1 MITHQT
7 NKGIFKYILMIKKFL
22 VIGNPIQHSLSPDL
36 HNYWIKKNK
45 IRASYEK
52 KLIEEDGLKKL
63 ISDITEENIHGANI
77 TVPFKN
83 KIIPLLDSLTSEA
96 DISQSVNTIYKMKNK
111 IIGDNTDI
119 EGFKIALEKTK
130 QTIENKTALILGAG
144 GVVPSIIIA
153 LKKLKIDKIFI
164 TNRTEKKATEIKKTF
179 SDVEII
185 RWGEIIDFD
194 IIINATSLGL
204 DKEDIIKLEYEKI
217 SKDKF
222 FYDVIYNPNE
232 TNFLKEAKKFGGKV
246 ENGKTMFLYQAQKAF
261 FIWHGIL
268 PEIDTEAINL
278 LNL

>member
-1 MITHQT
+1 
-7 NKGIFKYILMIKKFL
+7 MIKKFL

-96 DISQSVNTIYKMKNK
+96 DRSQSVNTIYKMKNK

-164 TNRTEKKATEIKKTF
+164 TNRTEKKAIEIKKTF

-185 RWGEIIDFD
+185 KWGEIIDFD
-194 IIINATSLGL
+194 IIINATSVGL
-204 DKEDIIKLEYEKI
+204 DKSDVIKLEYEKI

-222 FYDVIYNPNE
+222 FYDVIYNPKE
-232 TNFLKEAKKFGGKV
+232 TNFLKMGKELGHKT
-246 ENGKTMFLYQAQKAF
+246 ENGKLMFIYQAHLAF
-261 FIWHGIL
+261 NIWHKVK
-268 PEIDTEAINL
+268 PKINDDVLKL
-278 LNL
+278 LDI

>member
-1 MITHQT
+1 
-7 NKGIFKYILMIKKFL
+7 MIKKFL
-22 VIGNPIQHSLSPDL
+22 VIGNPIQHSLSPNL

-96 DISQSVNTIYKMKNK
+96 DRSQSVNTIYKMKNK

-144 GVVPSIIIA
+144 GVVSSIIIA

-164 TNRTEKKATEIKKTF
+164 TNRTEKKAIEIKKTF

-185 RWGEIIDFD
+185 KWGEIIDFD
-194 IIINATSLGL
+194 IIINATSVGL
-204 DKEDIIKLEYEKI
+204 DKSDVIKLEYEKI

-222 FYDVIYNPNE
+222 FYDVIYNPKE
-232 TNFLKEAKKFGGKV
+232 TNFLKEAKKFGGKT

-261 FIWHGIL
+261 FIWHGVL
-268 PEIDTEAINL
+268 PKIDTEAINL
-278 LNL
+278 INL

>member
-1 MITHQT
+1 
-7 NKGIFKYILMIKKFL
+7 MIKKFL

-45 IRASYEK
+45 INASYEK
-52 KLIEEDGLKKL
+52 KLIQENELKKF
-63 ISDITEENIHGANI
+63 ISDIKEENIHGANI

-96 DISQSVNTIYKMKNK
+96 DRSQSVNTIYKMKNK

-119 EGFKIALEKTK
+119 DGFKIALEKTK

-144 GVVPSIIIA
+144 GVVSSIIIA

-185 RWGEIIDFD
+185 KWGEIIDFD
-194 IIINATSLGL
+194 IIINATSVGL
-204 DKEDIIKLEYEKI
+204 DKADVIKLAYEKI

-222 FYDVIYNPNE
+222 FYDVIYNPKE
-232 TNFLKEAKKFGGKV
+232 TNFLKTGRELGHKTL
-246 ENGKTMFLYQAQKAF
+246 NGKLMFIYQAHSAF
-261 FIWHGIL
+261 NIWHGL
-268 PEIDTEAINL
+268 EPEINDKTIKL
-278 LNL
+278 LD

>member
-1 MITHQT
+1 
-7 NKGIFKYILMIKKFL
+7 
-22 VIGNPIQHSLSPDL
+22 
-36 HNYWIKKNK
+36 
-45 IRASYEK
+45 
-52 KLIEEDGLKKL
+52 
-63 ISDITEENIHGANI
+63 
-77 TVPFKN
+77 
-83 KIIPLLDSLTSEA
+83 
-96 DISQSVNTIYKMKNK
+96 MKNK

-204 DKEDIIKLEYEKI
+204 DKEDMIKLEYEKI

-232 TNFLKEAKKFGGKV
+232 THFLKEAKKFGGKV

-261 FIWHGIL
+261 FIWHGVL

>member
-1 MITHQT
+1 
-7 NKGIFKYILMIKKFL
+7 MIKKFL
-22 VIGNPIQHSLSPDL
+22 VIGNPIQHSLSPNL

-63 ISDITEENIHGANI
+63 ISDILEENIHGANI

-144 GVVPSIIIA
+144 GVIPSIIIA
-153 LKKLKIDKIFI
+153 LKKL
-164 TNRTEKKATEIKKTF
+164 
-179 SDVEII
+179 
-185 RWGEIIDFD
+185 
-194 IIINATSLGL
+194 
-204 DKEDIIKLEYEKI
+204 
-217 SKDKF
+217 
-222 FYDVIYNPNE
+222 
-232 TNFLKEAKKFGGKV
+232 
-246 ENGKTMFLYQAQKAF
+246 
-261 FIWHGIL
+261 
-268 PEIDTEAINL
+268 
-278 LNL
+278 

>member
-1 MITHQT
+1 
-7 NKGIFKYILMIKKFL
+7 MIKKFL

-45 IRASYEK
+45 INASYEK
-52 KLIEEDGLKKL
+52 KLIQENELKKF
-63 ISDITEENIHGANI
+63 ISDIKEENIHGANI

-96 DISQSVNTIYKMKNK
+96 DRSQSVNTIYKMKNK

-119 EGFKIALEKTK
+119 DGFKIALEKTK

-144 GVVPSIIIA
+144 GVVSSIIIA

-185 RWGEIIDFD
+185 KWGEIIDFD
-194 IIINATSLGL
+194 IIINATSVGL
-204 DKEDIIKLEYEKI
+204 DKSDVIKLEYEKI

-222 FYDVIYNPNE
+222 FYDVIYNPKE
-232 TNFLKEAKKFGGKV
+232 TNFLKIAKKLGNRT
-246 ENGKTMFLYQAQKAF
+246 ENGKLMFIYQAYSAF
-261 FIWHGIL
+261 YTWHRIE
-268 PEIDTEAINL
+268 PEINNEIIKL
-278 LNL
+278 LD